1 MATTVDVNVFVH
13 TSDTSSALR
22 PDALDVIQR
31 LTRGPELF
39 TVFWPVLL
47 GYVRIS
53 THPGIF
59 AHPLPVEKAL
69 GAVQALVDAP
79 TVRVVGEGER
89 FWHEYQRLGE
99 RVPAR
104 GNQVPDATIV
114 ALMHE
119 YGVRTIYT
127 RDRDFRRYD
136 GIVVIDPFE

>member
-1 MATTVDVNVFVH
+1 MATTVDVNVLVH
-13 TSDTSSALR
+13 ASDISSALQTR
-22 PDALDVIQR
+22 AMELIQR

-47 GYVRIS
+47 GYVRVS
-53 THPGIF
+53 THPAIF
-59 AHPLPVEKAL
+59 ARPLPVEDAL
-69 GAVQALVDAP
+69 EGVQALVDAAS
-79 TVRVVGEGER
+79 VRVVGEGER
-89 FWHEYQRLGE
+89 FWHEYRRLGQQ
-99 RVPAR
+99 VPAR

-136 GIVVIDPFE
+136 DIVVIDPFE